1 MCVCNPRLF
10 HLDSSNKEI
19 NSSNYCFY
27 GNLKI
32 CLHINLKS
40 VMMKKI
46 FLISGLLILSVF
58 GSSVYPQTDVP
69 PDIKNYVDASNIII
83 DRMDSIKATVDS
95 VRAEMLLVTQNT
107 ESEKLFGS
115 DIDWYNFAFAFLAF
129 IVACFSAV
137 YDFRGFRESKRTAD
151 NVTRVS
157 LEVQMA
163 QFDDLI
169 RHLYRNL
176 VCTIAFT
183 NKILE
188 RKSHVEYPSEEHL
201 MKLKVLP
208 EDVLHLEKYND
219 NNNIYKMMHEL
230 KLLLRNYDVEIDTAM
245 MHLKDGKISVEVL
258 RNDLDTL
265 AFKPLYLTKRILEIT
280 CQMTDLKGR
289 DKSASPFKNA
299 ASIIVREHIS
309 KLKEN
314 RGPLDM
320 RRYLDLNF
328 AVGDAEIE
336 RPYDGLRRSRARLID
351 AAKGTN
357 MLSYDDMYKD
367 SGTYHEYCDM
377 LEMLCEQDE
386 AFVPFRDNITLGEF
400 EFNKYLLTMLSID
413 ATVEYKKIHMIK
425 IL

>member
-10 HLDSSNKEI
+10 HLNSSNKEI

-40 VMMKKI
+40 IVMKKI

-265 AFKPLYLTKRILEIT
+265 TFKPLYLTKRILEIT

-289 DKSASPFKNA
+289 NKSISPFKNA

>member
-1 MCVCNPRLF
+1 
-10 HLDSSNKEI
+10 
-19 NSSNYCFY
+19 
-27 GNLKI
+27 
-32 CLHINLKS
+32 
-40 VMMKKI
+40 MKKI

-58 GSSVYPQTDVP
+58 GSSVYPQTDVS

>member
-1 MCVCNPRLF
+1 
-10 HLDSSNKEI
+10 
-19 NSSNYCFY
+19 
-27 GNLKI
+27 
-32 CLHINLKS
+32 
-40 VMMKKI
+40 MKKI

-265 AFKPLYLTKRILEIT
+265 TFKPLYLTKRILEIT

-289 DKSASPFKNA
+289 NKSISPFKNA

>member
-58 GSSVYPQTDVP
+58 GSSVYPQTDVS

>member
-1 MCVCNPRLF
+1 
-10 HLDSSNKEI
+10 
-19 NSSNYCFY
+19 
-27 GNLKI
+27 
-32 CLHINLKS
+32 
-40 VMMKKI
+40 MKKT
-46 FLISGLLILSVF
+46 FLVLGLLMLSIF
-58 GSSVYPQTDVP
+58 GPSIYSQTDTL
-69 PDIKNYVDASNIII
+69 PDIKSYVDASSIII

-95 VRAEMLLVTQNT
+95 VKAEILLVTENT
-107 ESEKLFGS
+107 EGEKLFGG

-129 IVACFSAV
+129 LVACFSAV

-176 VCTIAFT
+176 ICTMAFT

-188 RKSHVEYPSEEHL
+188 KKEHVEYPSEEHL

-219 NNNIYKMMHEL
+219 NNSIYKMMHEF
-230 KLLLRNYDVEIDTAM
+230 KLLLRNYDIEIDTAM
-245 MHLKDGKISVEVL
+245 MHLKDGRISVEVL

-265 AFKPLYLTKRILEIT
+265 TFKPLYLTKRILDIT
-280 CQMTDLKGR
+280 YYMANLKGGN
-289 DKSASPFKNA
+289 KSISPFKNA

>member
-1 MCVCNPRLF
+1 ML
-10 HLDSSNKEI
+10 S
-19 NSSNYCFY
+19 
-27 GNLKI
+27 
-32 CLHINLKS
+32 
-40 VMMKKI
+40 I
-46 FLISGLLILSVF
+46 FGPSIYS
-58 GSSVYPQTDVP
+58 QTDTL
-69 PDIKNYVDASNIII
+69 PDIKSYVDASSIII

-95 VRAEMLLVTQNT
+95 VKAEILLVTENT
-107 ESEKLFGS
+107 EGEKLFGG

-129 IVACFSAV
+129 LVACFSAV

-176 VCTIAFT
+176 ICTMAFT

-188 RKSHVEYPSEEHL
+188 KKEHVEYPSEEHL

-219 NNNIYKMMHEL
+219 NNHIYKMMHEL

-265 AFKPLYLTKRILEIT
+265 TFKPLYLTKRILEIT

-289 DKSASPFKNA
+289 NKSISPFKNA

>member
-1 MCVCNPRLF
+1 
-10 HLDSSNKEI
+10 
-19 NSSNYCFY
+19 
-27 GNLKI
+27 
-32 CLHINLKS
+32 
-40 VMMKKI
+40 MMKKI

>member
-1 MCVCNPRLF
+1 
-10 HLDSSNKEI
+10 
-19 NSSNYCFY
+19 
-27 GNLKI
+27 
-32 CLHINLKS
+32 
-40 VMMKKI
+40 MKKT
-46 FLISGLLILSVF
+46 FLVLGLLMLSIF
-58 GSSVYPQTDVP
+58 GPSIYSQTDTL
-69 PDIKNYVDASNIII
+69 PDIKSYVDASSIII

-95 VRAEMLLVTQNT
+95 VKAEILLVTENT
-107 ESEKLFGS
+107 EGEKLFGG

-129 IVACFSAV
+129 LVACFSAV

-176 VCTIAFT
+176 ICTMAFT

-188 RKSHVEYPSEEHL
+188 KKEHVEYPSEEHL

-219 NNNIYKMMHEL
+219 NNHIYKMMHEL

-265 AFKPLYLTKRILEIT
+265 TFKPLYLTKRILDIT
-280 CQMTDLKGR
+280 YYMANLKGGN
-289 DKSASPFKNA
+289 KSISPFKNA
-299 ASIIVREHIS
+299 ASIIVREHFS

-320 RRYLDLNF
+320 CRYLDLNF
-328 AVGDAEIE
+328 ATGNAEVE
-336 RPYDGLRRSRARLID
+336 RPYDGLRRSRVILMD
-351 AAKGTN
+351 AAKGQNTLN
-357 MLSYDDMYKD
+357 YNDIYKD
-367 SGTYHEYCDM
+367 NETYHEYCGL
-377 LEMLCEQDE
+377 LETLCEQDE
-386 AFVPFRDNITLGEF
+386 AFTPFRDSMTLGEF
-400 EFNKYLLTMLSID
+400 EFNKYFLTMLSID

>member
-40 VMMKKI
+40 IVMKKT

-265 AFKPLYLTKRILEIT
+265 TFKPLYLTKRILEIT

-289 DKSASPFKNA
+289 DKSISPFKNA

>member
-1 MCVCNPRLF
+1 
-10 HLDSSNKEI
+10 
-19 NSSNYCFY
+19 
-27 GNLKI
+27 
-32 CLHINLKS
+32 
-40 VMMKKI
+40 MKKI

-289 DKSASPFKNA
+289 DKSISPFKNA

-314 RGPLDM
+314 RGPFDM

>member
-1 MCVCNPRLF
+1 
-10 HLDSSNKEI
+10 
-19 NSSNYCFY
+19 
-27 GNLKI
+27 
-32 CLHINLKS
+32 
-40 VMMKKI
+40 
-46 FLISGLLILSVF
+46 
-58 GSSVYPQTDVP
+58 
-69 PDIKNYVDASNIII
+69 
-83 DRMDSIKATVDS
+83 
-95 VRAEMLLVTQNT
+95 
-107 ESEKLFGS
+107 
-115 DIDWYNFAFAFLAF
+115 
-129 IVACFSAV
+129 
-137 YDFRGFRESKRTAD
+137 
-151 NVTRVS
+151 
-157 LEVQMA
+157 
-163 QFDDLI
+163 
-169 RHLYRNL
+169 
-176 VCTIAFT
+176 
-183 NKILE
+183 
-188 RKSHVEYPSEEHL
+188 

-219 NNNIYKMMHEL
+219 NNHIYKMMHEL

-265 AFKPLYLTKRILEIT
+265 TFKPLYLTKRILEIT

-289 DKSASPFKNA
+289 NKSISPFKNA

>member
-1 MCVCNPRLF
+1 
-10 HLDSSNKEI
+10 
-19 NSSNYCFY
+19 
-27 GNLKI
+27 
-32 CLHINLKS
+32 
-40 VMMKKI
+40 MMKKI

-289 DKSASPFKNA
+289 DKSISPFKNA

-314 RGPLDM
+314 RGPFDM